1 MVVNS
6 VLISPSILQ
15 IFEGSFLVVFG
26 VKSMKEWINVILALA
41 KVFDMWSTIF
51 LAWED
56 GRILDGTKSLPH
68 NPTPIKNFALFPFVQ
83 LSES

>member
-1 MVVNS
+1 VNS
-6 VLISPSILQ
+6 VLISSSILQ

-26 VKSMKEWINVILALA
+26 VKSMKEWINVILTLA

-56 GRILDGTKSLPH
+56 GRILDGTKFLPH
-68 NPTPIKNFALFPFVQ
+68 NFAPIEIFAL
-83 LSES
+83 SN